1 MKRKFLL
8 MLLICCPMVSVS
20 FAAASYDIS
29 DLTAKIT
36 SAQSVSEAIDFYK
49 NAQNAVNAHYGK
61 ASDDAKQEA
70 NNNANKNIANATAN
84 GNNTT
89 SSESATTP
97 TDEEESND
105 SSSKDGKN
113 KKDEKP
119 VKDFDAEALSKKQDA
134 YNDAKANEQSLANR
148 TLTAATTAAT
158 GIGGM
163 QLAQGLAE
171 QKADKA
177 AEQDMDAYI
186 ATFKCTYGN
195 GKQVKASAEE
205 IELPGGNDANMMK
218 YRDEYFA
225 LVESLKVRKNAL
237 GMTPGIE
244 AEEILDKSQMGLYDD
259 DFMGITEGSYASLYR
274 AKMLGS
280 EKDQQQIDEEKKKSK
295 NRVIA
300 GAVVAGAG
308 VVGGVV
314 GNSLINGKI
323 GEKLKESIKN
333 KKAGKETQALLKKE
347 VAALD
352 DLKKCLKSAG
362 VKDTDNLTFKEFYP
376 SVLLIKGMNCK
387 NDLLADSAKDKSA
400 NELFYDSSTN
410 AEYVLTNLKTSF
422 GQDNAGR
429 MIGCKITETND
440 CVSHLQSSLDSVEK
454 AFKEA
459 EENDKEEAKSL
470 GIDLSG
476 FATGA
481 GEGLGS
487 AASMFGGS
495 LLSKIT
501 GTTTTDEDDGEE

>member
-1 MKRKFLL
+1 MKLKRKFLL
-8 MLLICCPMVSVS
+8 VILLCLPFCNAYGAGSDETSLASSV
-20 FAAASYDIS
+20 
-29 DLTAKIT
+29 
-36 SAQSVSEAIDFYK
+36 
-49 NAQNAVNAHYGK
+49 
-61 ASDDAKQEA
+61 DA
-70 NNNANKNIANATAN
+70 IANAPTPQEAKAAKEAAEKQAAAETGVQPPQSNTNDAQNSETAN
-84 GNNTT
+84 TGVNTATQPADNPNDDSTESTDGNTGT
-89 SSESATTP
+89 KELSAAEKQKLKDKKSSFE
-97 TDEEESND
+97 
-105 SSSKDGKN
+105 
-113 KKDEKP
+113 
-119 VKDFDAEALSKKQDA
+119 
-134 YNDAKANEQSLANR
+134 DAKANEQSLANR

-177 AEQDMDAYI
+177 AEQNMDAYI
-186 ATFKCTYGN
+186 ATFRCTYGN
-195 GKQVKASAEE
+195 GKQVKASSTE
-205 IELPGGNDANMMK
+205 IELPGGNDATMMK

-225 LVESLKVRKNAL
+225 LAQSLKVRKAAL
-237 GMTPGIE
+237 EMAPGIE
-244 AEEILDKSQMGLYDD
+244 AEEIMDKSQMGLYDD
-259 DFMGITEGSYASLYR
+259 ENVGLTDGTYSSLYR

-300 GAVVAGAG
+300 GAVVGGVG

-387 NDLLADSAKDKSA
+387 NDLLANDMKDKSA
-400 NELFYDSSTN
+400 NELFHDSSTN
-410 AEYVLTNLKTSF
+410 TEYVLAKLKASF
-422 GQDNAGR
+422 GEENAGR
-429 MIGCKITETND
+429 MIGCKITETNG
-440 CVSHLQSSLDSVEK
+440 CVSHLQSSLDSVKK

-470 GIDLSG
+470 GIDLSD

>member
-20 FAAASYDIS
+20 FAAPGYDIS

-36 SAQSVSEAIDFYK
+36 SAKSVSEAINFYK
-49 NAQNAVNAHYGK
+49 NAQKAVNDHYGK
-61 ASDDAKQEA
+61 ASDEAKREA
-70 NNNANKNIANATAN
+70 NENADKNIANATA
-84 GNNTT
+84 G
-89 SSESATTP
+89 ETP
-97 TDEEESND
+97 TNEEESND

-119 VKDFDAEALSKKQDA
+119 VDAKALSKKQDA
-134 YNDAKANEQSLANR
+134 YNDAKANEQSRENR
-148 TLTAATTAAT
+148 MLTAATTAAT

-177 AEQDMDAYI
+177 AEQNMDAYI
-186 ATFKCTYGN
+186 ATFRCTYGN
-195 GKQVKASAEE
+195 GKQVKASSTE
-205 IELPGGNDANMMK
+205 IELPGGNDATMMK

-225 LVESLKVRKNAL
+225 LAQSLKVRKAAL
-237 GMTPGIE
+237 EMAPGIE

-387 NDLLADSAKDKSA
+387 NDLLEDDMKDEPAKV
-400 NELFYDSSTN
+400 LFYDSSTN
-410 AEYVLTNLKTSF
+410 ASLVLDQLRYSF
-422 GQDNAGR
+422 GKDNAGR

-440 CVSHLQSSLDSVEK
+440 CVSHLQSSLDSVKK

-470 GIDLSG
+470 GIDLSD

-501 GTTTTDEDDGEE
+501 GTTTTDEDEGEE

>member
-84 GNNTT
+84 DNNTT

-105 SSSKDGKN
+105 SSS
-113 KKDEKP
+113 KDEKP

-195 GKQVKASAEE
+195 GKQVKASSQE
-205 IELPGGNDANMMK
+205 IELPGGNDATMMK

-225 LVESLKVRKNAL
+225 LAESLKVRKNAL

-244 AEEILDKSQMGLYDD
+244 AEEIMDKSQMGLYDD

-347 VAALD
+347 IAALD

-387 NDLLADSAKDKSA
+387 NDLLADDMKDESA
-400 NELFYDSSTN
+400 NELFYDSSAN
-410 AEYVLTNLKTSF
+410 AEYVLKKLKTSF

-429 MIGCKITETND
+429 MIGCTITETND

-470 GIDLSG
+470 GIDLSD

-481 GEGLGS
+481 GEGLGN

>member
-1 MKRKFLL
+1 MIMKRKFLL

-20 FAAASYDIS
+20 FAAASYNIS

-36 SAQSVSEAIDFYK
+36 SAKSVSEAAEYYRAARQEVNNHYSNVSDEDK
-49 NAQNAVNAHYGK
+49 KEAEKQANA
-61 ASDDAKQEA
+61 
-70 NNNANKNIANATAN
+70 NIANATA
-84 GNNTT
+84 G
-89 SSESATTP
+89 ETP

-105 SSSKDGKN
+105 SSSKDDKN

-225 LVESLKVRKNAL
+225 LAESLKVRKNAL

-362 VKDTDNLTFKEFYP
+362 VKDTDDLTFKEFYP

-387 NDLLADSAKDKSA
+387 NDLLEDDMKDEPAKD
-400 NELFYDSSTN
+400 LFNDKTDATS
-410 AEYVLTNLKTSF
+410 VLLMLTKSF
-422 GQDNAGR
+422 GDANAGR

-440 CVSHLQSSLDSVEK
+440 CISHLQSSLDSVEK

-470 GIDLSG
+470 GIDLSD

-501 GTTTTDEDDGEE
+501 GTTTTDEDDEEE